1 MSKKHFRALAQELHR
16 VRPSELA
23 GRIADVQWEAC
34 IHAVAAVCAESN
46 ECFDRERFIEACE
59 NGLPT
64 PRRRAG
70 TAGGA

>member
-46 ECFDRERFIEACE
+46 ECFDRERGI
-59 NGLPT
+59 
-64 PRRRAG
+64 
-70 TAGGA
+70 